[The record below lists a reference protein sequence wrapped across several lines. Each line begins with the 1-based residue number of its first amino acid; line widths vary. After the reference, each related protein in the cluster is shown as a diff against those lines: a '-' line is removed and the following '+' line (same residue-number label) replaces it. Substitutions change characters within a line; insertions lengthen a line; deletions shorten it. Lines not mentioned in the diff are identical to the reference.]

1 MAHRGQPFHH
11 RANHA
16 LCGRIRG
23 DEVRVRSFQ
32 RLQLAE
38 HAVVFGIGHG
48 GLVQHVILVG
58 PLIQLGAQRSCFCF
72 QIDSCLRFI
81 FGRWSRKKV

>member
-1 MAHRGQPFHH
+1 MWV
-11 RANHA
+11 
-16 LCGRIRG
+16 CGL
-23 DEVRVRSFQ
+23 E
-32 RLQLAE
+32 RLQFAE

-58 PLIQLGAQRSCFCF
+58 PLIQLGAQGGSFCF